1 LAEEVKVPEFRPRQD
16 IKIEIDKKPE
26 EEKK

>member
-1 LAEEVKVPEFRPRQD
+1 LN
-16 IKIEIDKKPE
+16 KPE